1 MRRADGDGR
10 TPERRSPHRPRRRRG
25 IAVALIASLAFG
37 IVPRV
42 ARAGVTNAAGPDA
55 EGSSAASALAR
66 VAQAAAAHP
75 DDPDLAF
82 THARHLARAERAAE
96 ALEATRRFVKR
107 WPRHRP
113 DAHVEI
119 ARTLLEHGAAP
130 EARSLL
136 DEAVRRRPDSGLAHF
151 YRGIALRAERE
162 PRAAEQA
169 FQAAALLE
177 PTLRSES
184 LLARALLL
192 FELARE
198 QEAVSLLQEI
208 LRVDPTSDTALRARL
223 LLRDREV
230 VRGGQRL
237 RAEALAGFEWD
248 DNVTLEG
255 TESEVVSSRR
265 DDFRGVW
272 GAGLSGQPWLG
283 SRGGL
288 LLGYRYDQTMHH
300 ELDEFDVI
308 QNALFASLSALPSE
322 SLKERLALRFDLSGY
337 DTLQDLDRALS
348 GGALRSNLLLAFGKR
363 GGVARL
369 FGAFEL
375 AEFHADPG
383 FDAWERDSFSGG
395 LGVEHTLPL
404 PPADSSVSLS
414 ASWLRTITQASPD
427 GSSDGFDGDFDND
440 SYRLRALGR
449 FALPWSLRTQLE
461 ASYSRDEYLND
472 NFAHALESLANGQLE
487 IEARR
492 DDVVSGRIALSRA
505 LVRHARL
512 EVYWRGTRRISNVDL
527 FDYDKQVV
535 GLLVHVS
542 TD

>member
-1 MRRADGDGR
+1 MTRAGDDER
-10 TPERRSPHRPRRRRG
+10 TPERRSRHRRNRHGG
-25 IAVALIASLAFG
+25 IAVALIASFALG
-37 IVPRV
+37 IAPYTT
-42 ARAGVTNAAGPDA
+42 RAGETMGTGTGA
-55 EGSSAASALAR
+55 EASAAPSALER

-82 THARHLARAERAAE
+82 THARHLARAARAAE

-119 ARTLLEHGAAP
+119 ARTLLDHGATP

-162 PRAAEQA
+162 PQAAEQA

-192 FELARE
+192 FALARE
-198 QEAVSLLQEI
+198 PEAVSLLQEI

-223 LLRDREV
+223 LLRDREIA
-230 VRGGQRL
+230 RSGQRL

-265 DDFRGVW
+265 DDFRGLW
-272 GAGLSGQPWLG
+272 GAGISGQPWLG

-322 SLKERLALRFDLSGY
+322 RMKERLALRFDLTGY
-337 DTLQDLDRALS
+337 DTLQDLDHALS
-348 GGALRSNLLLAFGKR
+348 GGSLRSNLLLAFGPR
-363 GGVARL
+363 GGVTRL
-369 FGAFEL
+369 FGAFEI
-375 AEFHADPG
+375 AEFHGDPG
-383 FDAWERDSFSGG
+383 FDAWDRDSLSGG
-395 LGVEHTLPL
+395 LGMEHTLPL

-414 ASWLRTITQASPD
+414 ASWLRTVTQASPD
-427 GSSDGFDGDFDND
+427 GSSDGFDGDFDYD

-449 FALPWSLRTQLE
+449 VALPWSLRAQLE

-472 NFAHALESLANGQLE
+472 NFAHALESLANGALE

-492 DDVVSGRIALSRA
+492 DDVVSGRIALSRV
-505 LVRHARL
+505 LVRHTRL
-512 EVYWRGTRRISNVDL
+512 EIYWRGTRRLSNVDL